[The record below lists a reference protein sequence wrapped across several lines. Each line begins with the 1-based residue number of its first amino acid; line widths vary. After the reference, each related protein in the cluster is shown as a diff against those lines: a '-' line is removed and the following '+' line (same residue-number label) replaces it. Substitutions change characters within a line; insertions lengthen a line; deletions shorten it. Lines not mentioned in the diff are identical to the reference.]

1 MEAAYAWVVHLGLTY
16 SYNIDHRR
24 KPRSQSHVAEADFRL
39 PPAKRPVS
47 HFKRGLRKK
56 AEKW

>member
-1 MEAAYAWVVHLGLTY
+1 MPGLY
-16 SYNIDHRR
+16 ILALHSYNIDHRR